1 MNPQY
6 PTAGSQSVVAQTLAA
21 QSAADHSRL
30 ASRSA
35 EQATPATWRKLF
47 QQIHSDERGGVSIET
62 ILIIAAIALPILI
75 FIIKFG
81 WPRIRKFFNE
91 GMDEL
96 EGGALDAAAG
106 E

>member
-1 MNPQY
+1 MPNQTERAPQ
-6 PTAGSQSVVAQTLAA
+6 
-21 QSAADHSRL
+21 AADSGPPTTLWALLKRV
-30 ASRSA
+30 
-35 EQATPATWRKLF
+35 
-47 QQIHSDERGGVSIET
+47 HSDERGGVSIET

-96 EGGALDAAAG
+96 EGGSLDAASG